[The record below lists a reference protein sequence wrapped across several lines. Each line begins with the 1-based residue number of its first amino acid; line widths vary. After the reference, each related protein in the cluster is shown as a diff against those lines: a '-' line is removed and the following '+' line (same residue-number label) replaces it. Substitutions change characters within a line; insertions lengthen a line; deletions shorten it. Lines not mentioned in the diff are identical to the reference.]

1 MKNINDYIN
10 NGTYVIKETIED
22 NNVIR
27 LVEVYNTHT
36 YSDEYIIFDI
46 KTGNIIAE
54 TNSSDFGEI
63 ENLSDANMVYNALN
77 NFIKITNLTI

>member
-36 YSDEYIIFDI
+36 YSIEYIIFDI

>member
-10 NGTYVIKETIED
+10 NGTCVIKETIED

-36 YSDEYIIFDI
+36 YSVEYIIFDI

>member
-1 MKNINDYIN
+1 MKNVNNYIN
-10 NGTYVIKETIED
+10 NGTWDIKETIED

-36 YSDEYIIFDI
+36 YNDEYVIFDI
-46 KTGNIIAE
+46 KTGNVIAE
-54 TNSSDFGEI
+54 TNNSNFGEM
-63 ENLSDANMVYNALN
+63 ENLSDANMVYNALD